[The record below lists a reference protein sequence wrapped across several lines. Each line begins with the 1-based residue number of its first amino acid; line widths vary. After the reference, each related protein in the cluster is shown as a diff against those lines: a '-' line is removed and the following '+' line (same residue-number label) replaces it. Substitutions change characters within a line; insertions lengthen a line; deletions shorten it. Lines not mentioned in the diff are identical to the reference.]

1 MNFKIRNV
9 NLPIVFFFF
18 KKKTVWALWV
28 YLNFQT
34 HFRDSLISAVKS
46 AGILRGTASNS
57 QVSLWHSATLAV
69 LYALTVDTGWVAC
82 SSLSGNTVLM
92 FPVHKP
98 HTAFAES
105 VLEYSIL
112 LGGLNSTIL

>member
-1 MNFKIRNV
+1 MDFKIRNV

-18 KKKTVWALWV
+18 KKKTVWALRV

-34 HFRDSLISAVKS
+34 HFRNTLISAVKS

-69 LYALTVDTGWVAC
+69 LYALTMDTECVDVAI
-82 SSLSGNTVLM
+82 
-92 FPVHKP
+92 FPA
-98 HTAFAES
+98 TLF
-105 VLEYSIL
+105 
-112 LGGLNSTIL
+112 